1 MDLSDQEIA
10 SCREAIMSEDY
21 GDFFVSVSGT
31 EEEMKK
37 ELGAECVQI
46 LDGKYAI
53 VNVRIT
59 NRQNVIRY
67 GFIYSAFP
75 KLYGLMDTTNIENI
89 GVQKVRSQ
97 AYLGLLGQ
105 GVLIGFVDTGID
117 YNHSIFK
124 NTDNMSRIYSIWD
137 QTIQT
142 GKSPNGFLYGTE
154 YTKEQINSAL
164 ASSQPLSVVPS
175 TDTNGHGT
183 FMAGVAAG
191 NIDDA
196 NDFTGVAPSS
206 EIIMVKLKQS
216 KSLFREYYF
225 INQNAESYQ
234 ETDIVLGV
242 KYLLVKA
249 REANRPLII
258 CLGLGTNAG
267 GHEGKGILDEFLT
280 QASDNPR
287 TCIIVPTGNEANYS
301 SHYRNTMQNDAEYQD
316 VEINVGAQENGFTLE
331 LWASAP
337 SVFSVGFISPSG
349 EFIQKIPSRVNNNQ
363 VVTFL
368 FEPTVIYVGYR
379 ILELRT
385 GDELI
390 FIRFE
395 KPTQGIWKV
404 RVFPEQTFNSP
415 YDLWLPIKEFLSA
428 NTQFIQP
435 DPDITITDP
444 GNAQQVITIAAFN
457 HVDNSIFINS
467 GRGYTRSGR
476 IKPDITAPG
485 VNIFGPLPGNQFR
498 ARSGTSIAAAQAAG
512 AAALMMEWGVVRQNN
527 VFFNTSDIK
536 ALMIKGAKRTQ
547 GTYPNREFGYG
558 TLDVFGAFESLRTT
572 L

>member
-10 SCREAIMSEDY
+10 NCREAIISEDF

-31 EEEMKK
+31 EEEMKQ

-46 LDGKYAI
+46 VDGKYAI

-89 GVQKVRSQ
+89 GVQKVRNQ
-97 AYLGLLGQ
+97 AYLGLLGK

-117 YNHSIFK
+117 YSNSIFRNK
-124 NTDNMSRIYSIWD
+124 DNTSRIYSIWD
-137 QTIQT
+137 QTIQSGT
-142 GKSPNGFLYGTE
+142 APNGFLYGTE
-154 YTKEQINSAL
+154 YTKEQINTAL
-164 ASSQPLSVVPS
+164 ASNQPLSIVPS

-183 FMAGVAAG
+183 FMAGIAAG
-191 NIDDA
+191 NIDDE
-196 NDFTGVAPSS
+196 NDFTGIAPSS

-216 KSLFREYYF
+216 KTLFREYYF
-225 INQNAESYQ
+225 INDNAESYQ
-234 ETDIVLGV
+234 ETDLVMGV
-242 KYLLVKA
+242 KYLLAKA

-258 CLGLGTNAG
+258 CLGVGTNAG
-267 GHEGKGILDEFLT
+267 GHDGKGILDEYLT

-301 SHYRNTMQNDAEYQD
+301 GHYRNTMENDAEYQD
-316 VEINVGAQENGFTLE
+316 VEIKVGAQEKGFTLE
-331 LWASAP
+331 FWVSAP
-337 SVFSVGFISPSG
+337 SVFSVGFVSPSG

-404 RVFPEQTFNSP
+404 RVYPEQTFTSP
-415 YDLWLPIKEFLSA
+415 YDLWLPIKEFLSSD
-428 NTQFIQP
+428 TQFISP

-457 HVDNSIFINS
+457 HTNNAIFINS

-476 IKPDITAPG
+476 VKPDITAPG
-485 VNIFGPLPGNQFR
+485 VNIYGPLPGNQFSV
-498 ARSGTSIAAAQAAG
+498 RSGTSIAAAHAAG
-512 AAALMMEWGVVRQNN
+512 CAALMMEWGVVRQNN

-547 GTYPNREFGYG
+547 GTYPNREYGYG
-558 TLDVFGAFESLRTT
+558 TLDVFGAFESLRIT